1 MESSSQASHVFGD
14 LEMESH
20 VSSSKSSSLSYG
32 LSSSSS
38 SLVDP
43 YEHYKM
49 LADELYKVAGIN
61 IGDFKDT
68 DEHALLAKELNDE
81 FGIDVGMGDL
91 VKAQHLPTH
100 ERDVSCTSYS
110 SRQSCVLA
118 TTPCTDCHHNN
129 GRVCCGCSLDTV
141 WVYQCSHQSSISSH
155 WSSSSSTP
163 SSSSS
168 VSSSSISSSISSS
181 SPSSSSRS
189 QSSSSMFACGN
200 WSRGDYVRIEAR
212 PGQGSRVNTPFEG
225 WVSSAPSWNGNCE
238 ELSVQLFKWNNG
250 NTSFGLSNG
259 CCYRYDITSASPCD
273 CAREN
278 IQAGD
283 SITSW
288 PAHGSYSAG
297 SDPNGLVNDV
307 YVIQTSGADQG
318 KLGVDIVDGG
328 GSTVWVGPCRLL

>member
-49 LADELYKVAGIN
+49 LADELYKVTGIN

-68 DEHALLAKELNDE
+68 DEHALLTKELNDE
-81 FGIDVGMGDL
+81 FGIDVGIEDL
-91 VKAQHLPTH
+91 VKAQHPAHDRGLWC
-100 ERDVSCTSYS
+100 SSSYS
-110 SRQSCVLA
+110 KQSCILA
-118 TTPCTDCHHNN
+118 NTPCTDCHDDN
-129 GRVCCGCSLDTV
+129 GRICCGCSLD
-141 WVYQCSHQSSISSH
+141 WEWIYQCSQISSISSH
-155 WSSSSSTP
+155 SSST
-163 SSSSS
+163 SYSSSS
-168 VSSSSISSSISSS
+168 VLSSSRLSSSISSSDSQ
-181 SPSSSSRS
+181 SSSSRS
-189 QSSSSMFACGN
+189 QSSSSMTACGN
-200 WSRGDYVRIEAR
+200 WNRGDYVRVEAR
-212 PGQGSRVNTPFEG
+212 SGQGSTVMTPFEG
-225 WVSSAPSWNGNCE
+225 WVTGPPGWNGSCE
-238 ELSVQLFKWNNG
+238 AISVQLFKWNNG
-250 NTSFGLSNG
+250 SSSFGLSNG
-259 CCYRYDITSASPCD
+259 CCYKYDITSASPCD
-273 CAREN
+273 CARGT

-297 SDPNGLVNDV
+297 NDPNGLVNDV
-307 YVIQTSGADQG
+307 YVIQTSGADEG
-318 KLGVDIVDGG
+318 KLGVDIVDSG